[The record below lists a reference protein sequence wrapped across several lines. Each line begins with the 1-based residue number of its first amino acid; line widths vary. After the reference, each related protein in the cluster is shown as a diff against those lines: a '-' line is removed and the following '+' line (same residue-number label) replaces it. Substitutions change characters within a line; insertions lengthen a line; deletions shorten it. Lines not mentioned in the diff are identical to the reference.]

1 MPVSRRSLLIASVA
15 TATPPLLARAQPAAR
30 APQELKDF
38 TVLKTPVPVESGAKI
53 EVLEFFQYSCPHCA
67 SFEPYLAAWKKKL
80 PADVDYRRIPIAW
93 DNSTMPHVRIYY
105 TLEAL
110 GKLPELHE
118 KVFAAIQKNRQP
130 MLNPDAIADFMAANG
145 IDRKQ
150 WLDTYNSFSVA
161 ARANRAGQ
169 IWRAY
174 KVDGTPIMAVDGR
187 FMTAPSMV
195 GTREGTLVV
204 LDYLVQRARSERTKK

>member
-1 MPVSRRSLLIASVA
+1 MPLSRRSLLIASVA

-80 PADVDYRRIPIAW
+80 PSDVDYRRIPIAW

-110 GKLPELHE
+110 GKLPEMHD

>member
-1 MPVSRRSLLIASVA
+1 MPLSRRSLLIASVA

-67 SFEPYLAAWKKKL
+67 TFEPYLAAWKKKL
-80 PADVDYRRIPIAW
+80 PSDVDYRRIPIAW

-105 TLEAL
+105 ALEAL

-118 KVFAAIQKNRQP
+118 KVFVAIQKNRQP
-130 MLNPDAIADFMAANG
+130 MINSDQIADFMAANG

-150 WLDTYNSFSVA
+150 WLDAYNSFSVA
-161 ARANRAGQ
+161 SKANRAGQ

-174 KVDGTPIMAVDGR
+174 KIDGTPAMAVGGR

-195 GTREGTLVV
+195 GSREATLPV
-204 LDYLVQRARSERTKK
+204 LDFLIARVRSEKKK